1 MTATDEEVRPMPD
14 TEVTTVPSR
23 TTDDE
28 FDLDLRV
35 EPGWFDAPS
44 EIRLSG
50 TCGGCPDWTEEGSSC
65 QVTCDASACGQCTMN
80 PGNPDCGA

>member
-1 MTATDEEVRPMPD
+1 MTD
-14 TEVTTVPSR
+14 TPVVSGTST

-28 FDLDLRV
+28 FDLDLRID
-35 EPGWFDAPS
+35 PCWFDAPS

-65 QVTCDASACGQCTMN
+65 AVTCDVSACGQCTFN
-80 PGNPDCGA
+80 PGSDECGQ